1 MIHTLTNVCAMFFL
15 KFCLSCTTTVL
26 FLNNNNRNAI
36 FSTLQNIMVIIV
48 YSGNKCACCIFK
60 LNMML
65 KAYFIFTFYFYN
77 FIINPSYPQ
86 FKTNTMTMFTNL
98 PIEKNVKIS
107 FYCFFFTI

>member
-1 MIHTLTNVCAMFFL
+1 M
-15 KFCLSCTTTVL
+15 
-26 FLNNNNRNAI
+26 
-36 FSTLQNIMVIIV
+36 
-48 YSGNKCACCIFK
+48 CCIFK

-77 FIINPSYPQ
+77 FIINPSYPH

-107 FYCFFFTI
+107 FYCFFLQSSISYIPLNSEFI

>member
-1 MIHTLTNVCAMFFL
+1 M
-15 KFCLSCTTTVL
+15 
-26 FLNNNNRNAI
+26 
-36 FSTLQNIMVIIV
+36 
-48 YSGNKCACCIFK
+48 CCIFK

-77 FIINPSYPQ
+77 FIINPFYPQ

-107 FYCFFFTI
+107 FYCFFFLQSSISYIPLNSEFYLV